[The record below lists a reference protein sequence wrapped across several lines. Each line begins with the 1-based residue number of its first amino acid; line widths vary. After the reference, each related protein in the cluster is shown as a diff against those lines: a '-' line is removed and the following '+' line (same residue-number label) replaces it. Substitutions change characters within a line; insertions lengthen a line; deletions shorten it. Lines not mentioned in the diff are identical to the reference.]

1 MIVGLTG
8 GIGSGKSQ
16 ASNRFGQ
23 HGIKVVNADVVARE
37 VVMPGS
43 PALQKIAQRFG
54 EDILDD
60 RGALNR
66 RKLRDIIFQS
76 PTEKQWLEALLHPLI
91 NAEIRHQ
98 LSTSTSIY
106 SILESPL
113 LLETKQYEL
122 VDRIA
127 VVDVSEMTQIERASL
142 RDNNNTQQIK
152 AIMQTQLTRQ
162 ERCARAHDIIQNH
175 GSIDELDQQVDKLN
189 QLYLELAQAE
199 TTSTQ

>member
-16 ASNRFGQ
+16 ASNRFAQ
-23 HGIKVVNADVVARE
+23 HGIRVVNADVVARE

-54 EDILDD
+54 DDILDD
-60 RGALNR
+60 NGALNR

-91 NAEIRHQ
+91 NTEIRYQ
-98 LSTSTSIY
+98 LTASTSIY

-122 VDRIA
+122 VDRIV

-142 RDNNNTQQIK
+142 RDNNDAQQIK
-152 AIMQTQLTRQ
+152 AIMQTQLSRQ

-175 GSIDELDQQVDKLN
+175 GSIDELDRQVDKLHL
-189 QLYLELAQAE
+189 LYLELAQAE
-199 TTSTQ
+199 PTST

>member
-16 ASNRFGQ
+16 ASNRFAQ
-23 HGIKVVNADVVARE
+23 HGIRVVNADVVARE
-37 VVMPGS
+37 VVIPGS
-43 PALQKIAQRFG
+43 SALRKIAQHFG
-54 EDILDD
+54 EDILDG
-60 RGALNR
+60 GALNR

-91 NAEIRHQ
+91 NTEIRYQ
-98 LSTSTSIY
+98 LTASTSIY

-122 VDRIA
+122 VDRIV

-142 RDNNNTQQIK
+142 RDNNDAQQIK
-152 AIMQTQLTRQ
+152 AIMQTQLSRQ

-175 GSIDELDQQVDKLN
+175 GSIDELDRQVDKLHL
-189 QLYLELAQAE
+189 LYLELAQAE
-199 TTSTQ
+199 PTST

>member
-1 MIVGLTG
+1 MIIGLTG

-16 ASNRFGQ
+16 ASKRFAQ
-23 HGIKVVNADVVARE
+23 HGITVVNADVVARE

-43 PALQKIAQRFG
+43 TALINITRHFG
-54 EDILDD
+54 EEILDTS
-60 RGALNR
+60 GTLNR

-76 PTEKQWLEALLHPLI
+76 PAEKQWLEALLHPLI

-98 LSTSTSIY
+98 LNTSSSTY

-122 VDRIA
+122 VDRIV
-127 VVDVSEMTQIERASL
+127 VVDVSEITQIERASL
-142 RDNNNTQQIK
+142 RDKSNTQQIK
-152 AIMQTQLTRQ
+152 AIMQTQLNRQ

-175 GSIDELDQQVDKLN
+175 GSIDELDQQVDKLH
-189 QLYLELAQAE
+189 QLYLTLAQAE
-199 TTSTQ
+199 TTST

>member
-16 ASNRFGQ
+16 ASNRFAQ
-23 HGIKVVNADVVARE
+23 HGIRVVNADVVARE

-54 EDILDD
+54 DDILDD
-60 RGALNR
+60 NGALNR

-76 PTEKQWLEALLHPLI
+76 ATEKQWLEALLHPLI
-91 NAEIRHQ
+91 NAEIRNQ
-98 LSTSTSIY
+98 LTASTSIY

-122 VDRIA
+122 VDRII
-127 VVDVSEMTQIERASL
+127 VVDVNEMTQIERASL
-142 RDNNNTQQIK
+142 RDNNDAQQIK
-152 AIMQTQLTRQ
+152 AIMQTQLSRQ

-175 GSIDELDQQVDKLN
+175 GSIDELDRQVDKLHL
-189 QLYLELAQAE
+189 LYLELAQAE
-199 TTSTQ
+199 PTST

>member
-16 ASNRFGQ
+16 ASNRFIQ
-23 HGIKVVNADVVARE
+23 HGITVVNADVVARE
-37 VVMPGS
+37 VVMPGC
-43 PALQKIAQRFG
+43 PALQEIAQHFG
-54 EDILDD
+54 KNILDD
-60 RGALNR
+60 LGALNR

-76 PTEKQWLEALLHPLI
+76 PTEKQWLETLLHPLI
-91 NAEIRHQ
+91 NTEIRRQ
-98 LSTSTSIY
+98 LIISTSAY

-127 VVDVSEMTQIERASL
+127 VVDVSEITQVERASL
-142 RDNNNTQQIK
+142 RDNSDAEQIK
-152 AIMQTQLTRQ
+152 AIMQTQLNRQ

-175 GSIDELDQQVDKLN
+175 GSIDELNQQVDKLH
-189 QLYLELAQAE
+189 QLYLELARNE
-199 TTSTQ
+199 PTSTQ

>member
-16 ASNRFGQ
+16 ASNRFAQ